1 MKDCLWIEDID
12 LIKRK
17 LTDIQK
23 RLKKHYRMSS
33 KSVNRKV
40 KKIKKSKIIVL
51 SDDEDLKVKK
61 EIAIKKEIRRTKK
74 NKKRRKIIRLP
85 N

>member
-1 MKDCLWIEDID
+1 MKDSLWIEDID

-23 RLKKHYRMSS
+23 RLKKHYRVSS
-33 KSVNRKV
+33 KSVVRKV
-40 KKIKKSKIIVL
+40 KKIKKNKIIVL
-51 SDDEDLKVKK
+51 SDDDDFKVKK
-61 EIAIKKEIRRTKK
+61 EIVIKKETQRAKK
-74 NKKRRKIIRLP
+74 SNKRGKIIRLP